1 MIRSLWWYIHGPG
14 WGGQAIYETGAKKFF
29 EESIGQRTI
38 WVHLGTCGGTNEILV
53 QYLWSRPVT
62 FCGEGSFGI
71 VPDPKIEHPFTGC
84 ESKPKPESRNNSPIQ
99 VQSLLTNCTYLEDES
114 VEVRKLKYCQITCQ
128 KFHLWIQ
135 DISFLNAI
143 GLNITG
149 LPD

>member
-1 MIRSLWWYIHGPG
+1 M
-14 WGGQAIYETGAKKFF
+14 
-29 EESIGQRTI
+29 
-38 WVHLGTCGGTNEILV
+38 GTFGDMWGTNDFLV
-53 QYLWSRPVT
+53 QYFWSRPVN

-71 VPDPKIEHPFTGC
+71 VPDPKIDHPFTSC

-99 VQSLLTNCTYLEDES
+99 VRSLLTNCTYLEDES

-135 DISFLNAI
+135 DISFLKAI